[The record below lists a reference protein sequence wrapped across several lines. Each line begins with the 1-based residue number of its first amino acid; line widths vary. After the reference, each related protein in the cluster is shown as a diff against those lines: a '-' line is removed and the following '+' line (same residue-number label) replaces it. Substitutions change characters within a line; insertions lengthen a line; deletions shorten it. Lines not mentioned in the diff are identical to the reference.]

1 MRTIA
6 ARLLPSVFVA
16 TTARRKIM
24 LTRKL
29 SMLIVSVV
37 LLLLGS
43 CGGSGG
49 DGIVVTPPPPAPPP
63 ANTAVLPITAA
74 NAQDITVTVL
84 GAITS
89 TIEIVDIVDVIGLP
103 AVGGMIPGLA
113 KLEVNAIIPRTVACD
128 TGEAN
133 VSWDDADNN
142 LEIST
147 GDTFDIVFAMCFFA
161 DTGET
166 LDGPTSLTNLVVEG
180 DPFKQIAPWRFAA
193 TLGFDRLFDAEMNV
207 LDGDLNL
214 DISSDDNLVVN
225 VSIATDLLVHGSMA
239 LMEELSNYEL
249 TQTLD
254 FNAQTQ
260 SASANGTLTS
270 SALEGSVTFETL
282 QEFVGMFDDNPFT
295 GQLLISDMSSSVLVT
310 VIDNI
315 SVLLDI
321 DLDLDG
327 VIDQTIEITWAELDI
342 E

>member
-1 MRTIA
+1 
-6 ARLLPSVFVA
+6 
-16 TTARRKIM
+16 M
-24 LTRKL
+24 LTRKF

-49 DGIVVTPPPPAPPP
+49 DGIVVTTPPPPV
-63 ANTAVLPITAA
+63 NTAALPITAA
-74 NAQDITVTVL
+74 NARDVTVTVF

-89 TIEIVDIVDVIGLP
+89 SIELIEIVDVIGVP

-113 KLEVNAIIPRTVACD
+113 KLEVNAIIPQTVACD

-147 GDTFDIVFAMCFFA
+147 GDTFDVVFAMCFFA
-161 DTGET
+161 DSGAT

-180 DPFKQIAPWRFAA
+180 DPFNQIVPWALRIS
-193 TLGFDRLFDAEMNV
+193 FDFDNLSAMDSTGTVV

-214 DISSDDNLVVN
+214 DLSSNDNIVIDILISAASLTAQQAGITETLSDY
-225 VSIATDLLVHGSMA
+225 G
-239 LMEELSNYEL
+239 L

-260 SASANGTLTS
+260 SISANGTLTS
-270 SALEGSVTFETL
+270 TLLEGSVTFETIE
-282 QEFVGMFDDNPFT
+282 EFVGTFEDNPFT
-295 GQLLISDMSSSVLVT
+295 GVLLISDASSSVLVT

-321 DLDLDG
+321 DFDLDG
-327 VIDQTIEITWAELDI
+327 VIDQTIEVTWAELDI
-342 E
+342 D